1 MVERAVHLPETVEW
15 PFFDDFVR
23 GNLYTGQVMIRYIG
37 GILFSCAFLYLP
49 LTMNKSLKELMC
61 STPPTHS
68 QGRPLSRANSFRR
81 RGKDAA

>member
-37 GILFSCAFLYLP
+37 GILFSCAFPYFP
-49 LTMNKSLKELMC
+49 LTMNK
-61 STPPTHS
+61 T
-68 QGRPLSRANSFRR
+68 
-81 RGKDAA
+81 